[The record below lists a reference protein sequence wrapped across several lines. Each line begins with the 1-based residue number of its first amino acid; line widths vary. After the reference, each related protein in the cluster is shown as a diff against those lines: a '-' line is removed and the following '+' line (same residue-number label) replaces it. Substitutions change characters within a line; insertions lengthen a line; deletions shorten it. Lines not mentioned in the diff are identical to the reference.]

1 MTGSPILQRM
11 RGRTK
16 FLLKAT
22 LAGLFML
29 AVAVASYLIG
39 RKPGRLPEPGERT
52 TSRVVKEIHA
62 DVARRL
68 GTAFLER
75 DLQWP
80 FRGDVA
86 LLAFKDQRVLQVYA
100 RPQDGAEWR
109 FIKQY
114 PILAASGFLGPK
126 LREGDRQV
134 PEGLYEVE
142 YLNPNSRFYLS
153 FKINYPNEWDWAR
166 AREEGRDQPGSNIFI
181 HGKAQSIGC
190 LAMGDPAAEDLFSL
204 VATAGKENV
213 RVIIAPTD
221 FRVEPV
227 MTPRALEVQAARAG
241 EQPVWVAELYDQIR
255 AALEPFP
262 PRSSGMERE

>member
-1 MTGSPILQRM
+1 MERRKRFFIQ
-11 RGRTK
+11 
-16 FLLKAT
+16 AT
-22 LAGLFML
+22 VAGLFTL
-29 AVAVASYLIG
+29 AIVVASYLVG
-39 RKPGRLPEPGERT
+39 RKLDWVPAPGERT
-52 TSRVVKEIHA
+52 TGQVVREVRA

-68 GTAFLER
+68 GSAFQER
-75 DLQWP
+75 GLDWP
-80 FRGDVA
+80 FEGEVA

-100 RPQDGAEWR
+100 RPEGGSEWR

-114 PILAASGFLGPK
+114 PVMAASGLLGPK

-134 PEGLYEVE
+134 PEGIYDVE

-153 FKINYPNEWDWAR
+153 FKINYPNEWDLAR

-221 FRVEPV
+221 FRVEPLPAPSTQEARV
-227 MTPRALEVQAARAG
+227 ARSRARD
-241 EQPVWVAELYDQIR
+241 QPEWLPELYDKIR
-255 AALEPFP
+255 EALEPFP
-262 PRSSGMERE
+262 VRSPGAGE